1 MITRCVAARAKCY
14 DHLEQFGMDMYD
26 VDPKFETVFSMS
38 SIKLHVQGWISRV
51 VTQGAYDINIDGTL
65 IEDVDE
71 MSVNVKIMNS
81 VFVYFHGYEFIDANT
96 KFEGNDATSG
106 YYYTTSRRR

>member
-1 MITRCVAARAKCY
+1 VELY
-14 DHLEQFGMDMYD
+14 LYD
-26 VDPKFETVFSMS
+26 VDPKFEMGFSAS

-51 VTQGAYDINIDGTL
+51 VTQSAYDINIDGTL

-81 VFVYFHGYEFIDANT
+81 VFVFP
-96 KFEGNDATSG
+96 
-106 YYYTTSRRR
+106 RV